1 MRKSMLCLC
10 FHIGFLVSGCSQ
22 SKVSQCQ
29 QLLEVVSQ
37 GSVMIDK
44 SKGFQV
50 STSLKLA
57 QDLGN
62 TSKSIKKLHLTDP
75 QLQKFQ
81 SDLGQNFAGLSHY
94 IGKAAKSLSEVKKT
108 SNSPSGQE
116 KMRYAKRGIESSLTT
131 AEAAGKQLD
140 ILGNKLNK
148 YCNPNK

>member
-1 MRKSMLCLC
+1 MRKSMAWLCLY
-10 FHIGFLVSGCSQ
+10 IGFLVTGCTQ

-29 QLLEVVSQ
+29 QLLEAVSE
-37 GSVMIDK
+37 GSMMIDQ
-44 SKGFQV
+44 SKGSQIA
-50 STSLKLA
+50 TSLKLA

-62 TSKSIKKLHLTDP
+62 TSKAIKKLHLTDP

-94 IGKAAKSLSEVKKT
+94 IGKAAKSLSEAKKT
-108 SNSPSGQE
+108 LNSPSGQE
-116 KMRYAKRGIESSLTT
+116 KIRYAKRGIESSLTT

-140 ILGNKLNK
+140 TLGNKLNK

>member
-1 MRKSMLCLC
+1 MLCFC
-10 FHIGFLVSGCSQ
+10 FYIAFLVTGCSQ

-29 QLLEVVSQ
+29 QLLEVVSE
-37 GSVMIDK
+37 GSMMIDQ
-44 SKGFQV
+44 SKGSQV

-81 SDLGQNFAGLSHY
+81 SDLVQNFAGLSHY
-94 IGKAAKSLSEVKKT
+94 ISKAAKSLSEAKKT
-108 SNSPSGQE
+108 SKSPSGQE